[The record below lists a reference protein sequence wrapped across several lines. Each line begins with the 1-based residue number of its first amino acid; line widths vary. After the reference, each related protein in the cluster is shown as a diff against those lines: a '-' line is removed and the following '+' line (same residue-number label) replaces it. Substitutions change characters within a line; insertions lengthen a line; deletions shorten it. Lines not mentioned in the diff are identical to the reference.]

1 MPPLLQG
8 PNVPALA
15 TRPESVAPN
24 QRRITHWQRALKR
37 SIDLTGG
44 TVLLLLS
51 APLIGLLA
59 LRIKLHDGRPAWFR
73 RRVVGPKGEFDA
85 FKLRTMRVDADDIL
99 RSDNRLRREFEVNYK
114 LKSDPRITTVG
125 ASLRRSG
132 LDELPQL
139 WNVIKG
145 QMSLVGP
152 RMITPA
158 ELQRYGDAGWIFSL
172 MKPGVTGYW
181 QVQGDPSAGYDRRIA
196 MDLFYAENWSLLFD
210 LKILIRTPARVLRGS
225 GV

>member
-1 MPPLLQG
+1 MPG
-8 PNVPALA
+8 LA
-15 TRPESVAPN
+15 AARPERVAPK
-24 QRRITHWQRALKR
+24 QRVHMTHWQRALKR
-37 SIDLTGG
+37 SIDVAGG
-44 TVLLLLS
+44 TILLILS

-59 LRIKLHDGRPAWFR
+59 LRIKLYDGGSALFR

-85 FKLRTMRVDADDIL
+85 FKLRTMRVDADDVL
-99 RSDNRLRREFEVNYK
+99 RRDDRLRREFEVNFK
-114 LKSDPRITTVG
+114 LQHDPRVTAAG
-125 ASLRRSG
+125 AALRRSG

-158 ELQRYGDAGWIFSL
+158 ELQRYGDAGWIFNL

-181 QVQGDPSAGYDRRIA
+181 QIHGDPAAGYDRRIA